1 MPSICLLLLAMIAL
15 QLLRN
20 TPPLDTV
27 ANSMRSWLAVV
38 CQEGLKPVS
47 CPWCHCALIKH
58 GRCSSREVGA
68 FETEASR
75 VLILKIARTVIS
87 VFQRPQSSVFRVKSE
102 TDLTFRGRY
111 QDAGVVLLI

>member
-1 MPSICLLLLAMIAL
+1 M
-15 QLLRN
+15 
-20 TPPLDTV
+20 
-27 ANSMRSWLAVV
+27 
-38 CQEGLKPVS
+38 EGVS
-47 CPWCHCALIKH
+47 
-58 GRCSSREVGA
+58 SSREVGA